1 MTFENEERYDED
13 LVEKEINLSKVY
25 SLPDEICIVKYKEV
39 YLAIYTE
46 GVLWIVL
53 KNKEELEIFNLIR
66 KGENLENLFKKYSE
80 DSIINVV
87 MQIEAK
93 KFDSPEVN
101 EFDEKNVCIYLTNN
115 CNERCK
121 HCYMYAGDIKI
132 EEMNSEK
139 WITVLNK
146 LVAAGCEGVTF
157 TGGEV
162 TVYKGFEKII
172 KHAHEIG
179 LAVTVLSNGILWDEQ
194 MVKNLS
200 PFIDEIQISIDG
212 YDSESYYSVRRYDG
226 FDKAMNCIELFTN
239 TGTKVSMAV
248 TPLYENLDVFI
259 DKFESFAKNFLST
272 HPDVFVKLN
281 HELIVGRE
289 VNTTEDENKEYR
301 RKLKKLVERL
311 YPDYY
316 NETFV
321 LNYENKAIRRN
332 CGFGGVSI
340 AANGDV
346 YWCNR
351 IHELNSTMNVFKCDM
366 DTIFKKSKWIK
377 DNTSVDNTIGCMDCE
392 VKYICGGVCRMK
404 YEGIKNAEKH
414 LGEWKCKCD
423 GKEHLYE
430 KMIRSNEYFFE

>member
-1 MTFENEERYDED
+1 M
-13 LVEKEINLSKVY
+13 
-25 SLPDEICIVKYKEV
+25 
-39 YLAIYTE
+39 
-46 GVLWIVL
+46 
-53 KNKEELEIFNLIR
+53 
-66 KGENLENLFKKYSE
+66 
-80 DSIINVV
+80 
-87 MQIEAK
+87 
-93 KFDSPEVN
+93 
-101 EFDEKNVCIYLTNN
+101 
-115 CNERCK
+115 
-121 HCYMYAGDIKI
+121 
-132 EEMNSEK
+132 
-139 WITVLNK
+139 
-146 LVAAGCEGVTF
+146 
-157 TGGEV
+157 
-162 TVYKGFEKII
+162 
-172 KHAHEIG
+172 
-179 LAVTVLSNGILWDEQ
+179 
-194 MVKNLS
+194 
-200 PFIDEIQISIDG
+200 
-212 YDSESYYSVRRYDG
+212 
-226 FDKAMNCIELFTN
+226 
-239 TGTKVSMAV
+239 
-248 TPLYENLDVFI
+248 
-259 DKFESFAKNFLST
+259 
-272 HPDVFVKLN
+272 
-281 HELIVGRE
+281 
-289 VNTTEDENKEYR
+289 NTTEDENKEYR
-301 RKLKKLVERL
+301 RKLKELVERL